1 MLVFFDFAKL
11 LKESLSVENDFDS
24 WEGLLTGEDKFFGAG
39 SNIALVGLF
48 DSRFVIFLDSD
59 ELLLI
64 GWFSSFSESVLLL
77 LRNGDDR
84 RTTLDAL
91 PSVSTKPS
99 AAVFCPAGDS
109 DRGLG
114 IHDLRL
120 NLADKRLED
129 SVGSSKT
136 SSPSAET
143 GVLNMG
149 VVIACSVLLPC
160 CIGFSAVSIRGR
172 FNRRFSAG
180 DLLLRASMEDAASD
194 SGVVSPDESIQTSS
208 VLLSSIDEESRVPSL
223 LVESDC
229 VSCVTEVKSL

>member
-99 AAVFCPAGDS
+99 AAVF
-109 DRGLG
+109 
-114 IHDLRL
+114 
-120 NLADKRLED
+120 
-129 SVGSSKT
+129 
-136 SSPSAET
+136 
-143 GVLNMG
+143 
-149 VVIACSVLLPC
+149 
-160 CIGFSAVSIRGR
+160 
-172 FNRRFSAG
+172 
-180 DLLLRASMEDAASD
+180 
-194 SGVVSPDESIQTSS
+194 
-208 VLLSSIDEESRVPSL
+208 
-223 LVESDC
+223 
-229 VSCVTEVKSL
+229 